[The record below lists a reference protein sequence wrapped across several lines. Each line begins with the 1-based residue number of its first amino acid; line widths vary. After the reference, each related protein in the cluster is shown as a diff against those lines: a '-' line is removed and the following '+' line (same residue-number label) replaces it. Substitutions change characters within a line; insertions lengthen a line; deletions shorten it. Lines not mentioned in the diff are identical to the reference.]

1 MARLQRDHIDI
12 VLLHI
17 NALEVGKAALLFD
30 EMDRARQAG
39 KIGSFGWSTD
49 FPASITA
56 MAPRAGFTTVEH
68 AMNVFFDAPSGHT
81 AIAEADLWGLVR
93 SPLAM
98 GILSGKAAVSA
109 DDIRAHDEGWNNY
122 FVDGVANPDYISKLD
137 TIRELLQS
145 GGRSLVQGALGW
157 VMARGP
163 RSIPLP
169 GARTVAQV
177 EHNAKALEYGP
188 LPAQIMSEIEQIM
201 DRGPEGP
208 PRER

>member
-1 MARLQRDHIDI
+1 
-12 VLLHI
+12 
-17 NALEVGKAALLFD
+17 
-30 EMDRARQAG
+30 
-39 KIGSFGWSTD
+39 
-49 FPASITA
+49 
-56 MAPRAGFTTVEH
+56 
-68 AMNVFFDAPSGHT
+68 MNVFFDAPSGHT